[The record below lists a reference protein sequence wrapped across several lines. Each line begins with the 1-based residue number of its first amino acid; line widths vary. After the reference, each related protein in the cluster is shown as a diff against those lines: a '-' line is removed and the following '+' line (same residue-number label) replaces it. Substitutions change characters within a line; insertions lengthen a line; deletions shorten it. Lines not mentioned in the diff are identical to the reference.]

1 MPPSSTRFRI
11 ALIASGAA
19 VVVFAVWRYVGS
31 PTSYEEAVFLHRLS
45 SEITAGASE
54 LRLEELMP
62 GEWELVCAS
71 HSYDGP
77 LHLKRYN
84 KTYPPAAPP
93 QDGVW
98 GFVFI
103 ARDGSYRSA
112 VGSCGSVGVHLN
124 FDSRYCIE
132 RHEARLFLSPSRRES
147 CATFSP
153 KAANPAVH
161 RTLRDN
167 AAQHR

>member
-1 MPPSSTRFRI
+1 MQPSSKRFRI
-11 ALIASGAA
+11 ALIASGAI
-19 VVVFAVWRYVGS
+19 VVVFAVWRRVGS

-45 SEITAGASE
+45 SNITAGASE
-54 LRLEELMP
+54 LSLEELMP

-84 KTYPPAAPP
+84 KTYPPAAPA

-103 ARDGSYRSA
+103 AKDGAYRSA
-112 VGSCGSVGVHLN
+112 VRSCGSVGVHLN
-124 FDSRYCIE
+124 FDSRYCIK
-132 RHEARLFLSPSRRES
+132 RHEAHLFLSPSRREP

-153 KAANPAVH
+153 RAANTA
-161 RTLRDN
+161 LQRDAPQ
-167 AAQHR
+167 AARP